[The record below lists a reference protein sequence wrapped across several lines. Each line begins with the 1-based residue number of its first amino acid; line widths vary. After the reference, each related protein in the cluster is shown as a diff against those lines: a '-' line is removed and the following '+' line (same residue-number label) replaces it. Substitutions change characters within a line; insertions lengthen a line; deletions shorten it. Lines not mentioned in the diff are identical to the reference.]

1 MLEIII
7 IDRRSQSFLKSAT
20 YQREKDELLVL
31 FKT

>member
-1 MLEIII
+1 MLEII

>member
-1 MLEIII
+1 MLEI